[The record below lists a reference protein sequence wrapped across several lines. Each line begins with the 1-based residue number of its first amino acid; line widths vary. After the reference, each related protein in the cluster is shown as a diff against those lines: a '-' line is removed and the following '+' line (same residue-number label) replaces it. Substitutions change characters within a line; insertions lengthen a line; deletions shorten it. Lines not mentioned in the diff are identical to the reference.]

1 MKVSIGKPTPW
12 FTTTNIEEKYLEK
25 RYGLY
30 SFEISPKE
38 YTQLDRAVIK
48 VSDLTQ
54 TILNKTINRVFE
66 KKQQKIRVH
75 IDDWDIWSADV
86 TLAHIALPLV
96 EKLRDES
103 QGFFEVDNEDVPE
116 ELRATELQIV
126 HKEIDGTID
135 DNGVARWTYVLNE
148 MIFAFEH
155 IIDNDWED
163 EYYNVEWID
172 KKVFPKVECLD
183 REGLVA
189 THERITNGCR
199 LFGKYFRALWD

>member
-1 MKVSIGKPTPW
+1 MKVNIGKPTPW
-12 FTTTNIEEKYLEK
+12 FTTINLEEKYLEK
-25 RYGLY
+25 RYGQY
-30 SFEISPKE
+30 SFEISPEE
-38 YTQLDRAVIK
+38 YTPLDRAVIK
-48 VSDLTQ
+48 ASDVTQ
-54 TILNKTINRVFE
+54 AVLNKTINRAFE
-66 KKQQKIRVH
+66 KKQQKVRVH
-75 IDDWDIWSADV
+75 VDDWDIWSADV
-86 TLAHIALPLV
+86 TIAHVALPLV

-103 QGFFEVDNEDVPE
+103 HGFFEVDNEDVPE

-189 THERITNGCR
+189 THDRITNGCR
-199 LFGKYFRALWD
+199 LFGKYFRALWS